1 MRQTNDVKKPHLV
14 SFYGPGESDR
24 HRLKTRSV
32 SEGKPRVTNQESEQP
47 ESRRVDLMR
56 KFSRATQFV
65 MAAVAALMIFAV
77 APTPSQAATGTVR
90 LHVVKVGVVLGG
102 SGGEGVLYFHH
113 RRYPLKVSGIGLG
126 TVGIAA
132 VDLVGTVSNLR
143 RASDILGSYSDAGAG
158 ISFVGGQQ
166 A

>member
-1 MRQTNDVKKPHLV
+1 
-14 SFYGPGESDR
+14 
-24 HRLKTRSV
+24 
-32 SEGKPRVTNQESEQP
+32 
-47 ESRRVDLMR
+47 MR
-56 KFSRATQFV
+56 KFSRTTKFV
-65 MAAVAALMIFAV
+65 MAAMAALMIFAV
-77 APTPSQAATGTVR
+77 APTASQAATGTVR

-102 SGGEGVLYFHH
+102 SGGEGVLYFRH
-113 RRYPLKVSGIGLG
+113 RRYPLKVNGIGLG

-166 A
+166 AATLTNDRGVVLQLRGPQTGFQIQLSLGGMNISMR